1 MEHKTETRKVY
12 NGQEPKGGIAD
23 AVPRDGGKKR
33 NALKSRADLV
43 ADVGIMMDEGR
54 WQEAFDLATS
64 RGFKILAGQCKRM
77 L

>member
-1 MEHKTETRKVY
+1 MKYKTETRWVY
-12 NGQEPKGGIAD
+12 RQEPKGGIAD

-43 ADVGIMMDEGR
+43 ADVGIMMDVGR
-54 WQEAFDLATS
+54 WQEAYKLATKY
-64 RGFKILAGQCKRM
+64 GFERLAAQCKRK